1 MNIDAL
7 FAISGELPLVITLNG
22 SPAGLHSVLITAFNA
37 SYFALNTVEYSL
49 LDLSGD
55 VSSGQ
60 LYIIVGSMLP

>member
-1 MNIDAL
+1 MNNDTLLSIA
-7 FAISGELPLVITLNG
+7 GELPLVITLNV
-22 SPAGLHSVLITAFNA
+22 SPAGLHSVLITASNA

-60 LYIIVGSMLP
+60 SSLWAQCSPE